1 MKYRRERQLKR
12 STKKRAGFFEVN
24 KINKPLA
31 TVKKKKRNIQINKNR
46 NREHYN
52 WYHNNA

>member
-31 TVKKKKRNIQINKNR
+31 TVKKKKERFK
-46 NREHYN
+46 
-52 WYHNNA
+52 